1 MKRQKSFNN
10 DLPKLYIV
18 ATPIGNLRDMT
29 YRAVDVLKSVD
40 IIFCEDTRTS
50 QSLLKH
56 YDIDTPLHSYHLF
69 NENEI
74 TKKLIDKIKAGQ
86 NVAVISDAGLP
97 CISDPG
103 WVAVKEAIEE
113 DIDVVVIPGASAG
126 ISALV
131 ASGLPTYKYLF
142 VGFLNSKKAKRKTEL
157 KELLLS
163 KETIVMYESPHRIEE
178 TLKILSELCPDR
190 HIVLARELTKKFEEY
205 YRGTPQEILEVV
217 DTIKGEIVLIIE
229 GKVEQE
235 EINETPQELYEKYLK
250 MDMTKNEALKQAAK
264 DLGISKNDLYKELFE
279 NKK

>member
-1 MKRQKSFNN
+1 MKISQNN
-10 DLPKLYIV
+10 QIEK
-18 ATPIGNLRDMT
+18 
-29 YRAVDVLKSVD
+29 
-40 IIFCEDTRTS
+40 
-50 QSLLKH
+50 
-56 YDIDTPLHSYHLF
+56 
-69 NENEI
+69 
-74 TKKLIDKIKAGQ
+74 
-86 NVAVISDAGLP
+86 NV
-97 CISDPG
+97 
-103 WVAVKEAIEE
+103 
-113 DIDVVVIPGASAG
+113 
-126 ISALV
+126 
-131 ASGLPTYKYLF
+131 PTYKYLF

-190 HIVLARELTKKFEEY
+190 CIVLARELTKKFEEY